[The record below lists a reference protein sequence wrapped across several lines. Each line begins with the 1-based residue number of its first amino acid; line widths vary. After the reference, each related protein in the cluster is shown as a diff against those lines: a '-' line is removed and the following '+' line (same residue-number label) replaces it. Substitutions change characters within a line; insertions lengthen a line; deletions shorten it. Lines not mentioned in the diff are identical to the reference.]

1 MPLIQTPNG
10 ENFQVHVVLFQT
22 TDDLQQ
28 LGFSKETVQRIEEAD
43 ASRSLY
49 RFFSASDAMP
59 NKDDLDPST
68 ECIAVHLNE
77 DDEKNRVKGFRL
89 VQELLRDKMQAVFIE
104 STLDASADYAF
115 LEGFSL
121 SCHKPEHL
129 GDNKPSSNNWTVG
142 YRGKVNN
149 DTLETLDI
157 LCESNFIAR
166 DLVNLPQNF
175 LNPTTYGKR
184 VKELGSELGFEVK
197 LHDKAAIE
205 SMKMGGVLAV
215 NRGSIEPPVF
225 IEMHYCS
232 ASSKNK
238 KPIVLVGKGVTYDT
252 GGLSLKPTKNSM
264 DFMKADMA
272 GSAAVVGTLC
282 ALARQQADCNVIGLV
297 AATDNRPGGDA
308 YAPGDVI
315 TMMDGTTVEVLNTDA
330 EGRLTLA
337 DALHYAKQFEPKLV
351 IDLATLTGS
360 AVAALGGEAA
370 ALMTSCDQEV
380 TATLLES
387 ANAVDERLVEF
398 PLWACYGKS
407 LKSDIADQKNVGNRE
422 AGLIIAGKFLE
433 KYIDYPWMHIDIA
446 GPSFNHQTKNYRGK
460 GGSGYGVRL
469 LLEFLKSWG

>member
-59 NKDDLDPST
+59 NKDNLDPST

-77 DDEKNRVKGFRL
+77 DDEKNRLKGFRL

-175 LNPTTYGKR
+175 LNPTTYG
-184 VKELGSELGFEVK
+184 
-197 LHDKAAIE
+197 
-205 SMKMGGVLAV
+205 
-215 NRGSIEPPVF
+215 N
-225 IEMHYCS
+225 
-232 ASSKNK
+232 ASRN
-238 KPIVLVGKGVTYDT
+238 
-252 GGLSLKPTKNSM
+252 
-264 DFMKADMA
+264 
-272 GSAAVVGTLC
+272 
-282 ALARQQADCNVIGLV
+282 
-297 AATDNRPGGDA
+297 
-308 YAPGDVI
+308 
-315 TMMDGTTVEVLNTDA
+315 
-330 EGRLTLA
+330 
-337 DALHYAKQFEPKLV
+337 
-351 IDLATLTGS
+351 
-360 AVAALGGEAA
+360 
-370 ALMTSCDQEV
+370 
-380 TATLLES
+380 
-387 ANAVDERLVEF
+387 
-398 PLWACYGKS
+398 W
-407 LKSDIADQKNVGNRE
+407 
-422 AGLIIAGKFLE
+422 
-433 KYIDYPWMHIDIA
+433 
-446 GPSFNHQTKNYRGK
+446 
-460 GGSGYGVRL
+460 
-469 LLEFLKSWG
+469 